1 MTISQTCRDI
11 LVASGVVLLVGC
23 SAWTGRPDTE
33 VPVVSTPDM
42 KSKSLAGAYSDVG
55 PDGGIKP
62 HSASSNK

>member
-1 MTISQTCRDI
+1 MTISQRCGYL

-23 SAWTGRPDTE
+23 SAWNGRPDME
-33 VPVVSTPDM
+33 AHVMSTPDM

-62 HSASSNK
+62 HSTSSNK